1 MCGFLLGRGI
11 VQAEEKVEI
20 LIILHKLTS
29 HKKKR
34 RGIATAGF
42 FDGVMDSI
50 KPRHRSHER
59 QKYSIAF
66 KPQGYLLDL
75 FNFEKG

>member
-29 HKKKR
+29 HKKKKKER
-34 RGIATAGF
+34 NSDSGIF
-42 FDGVMDSI
+42 
-50 KPRHRSHER
+50 
-59 QKYSIAF
+59 
-66 KPQGYLLDL
+66 
-75 FNFEKG
+75 